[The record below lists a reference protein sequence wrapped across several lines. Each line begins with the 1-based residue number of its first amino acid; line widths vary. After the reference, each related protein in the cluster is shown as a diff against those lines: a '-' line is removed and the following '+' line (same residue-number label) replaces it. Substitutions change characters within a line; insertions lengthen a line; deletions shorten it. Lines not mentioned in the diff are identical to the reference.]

1 MNLVFLGAPGSGK
14 GTQAQLVRDRL
25 ELAHIST
32 GDILR
37 SEVDEG
43 SELGLAARK
52 VMEAGKLLSDEI
64 ILQMM
69 RQRLMKED
77 CQGGWILDGFPRTLA
92 QAEGL
97 DGILE
102 EAGLAMDLGI
112 LIQVRPEEVI
122 QRLSERRTCRDCGK
136 IFCGGDLVSEGEE
149 VSEEGS
155 CPVCEGT
162 FYLRDD
168 DRPETVRQRLE
179 VFEAETAPV
188 IDYFRD
194 RDKVVEIDGSQPA
207 DLVSDAILSILRDR
221 FAAQS

>member
-14 GTQAQLVRDRL
+14 GTQAQLVRDQL

-37 SEVDEG
+37 SELATG

-97 DGILE
+97 DGILKE
-102 EAGLAMDLGI
+102 TELALDLGI
-112 LIQVRPEEVI
+112 LIQVRPEEVV

-136 IFCGGDLVSEGEE
+136 IFSGGDLVSEGE
-149 VSEEGS
+149 VVPEEGS
-155 CPVCEGT
+155 CPACEGK

-168 DRPETVRQRLE
+168 DRPETVRQRLQ

-188 IDYFRD
+188 IDYYRD
-194 RDKVVEIDGSQPA
+194 RDKVVEIDGSQSA
-207 DLVSDAILSILRDR
+207 ELVSDAILSILRDR
-221 FAAQS
+221 FAAHS